1 MTSFSGDDMARL
13 LAVMPADL
21 GEDQGVDWAALRT
34 AWGRGFPSDYMA
46 FMSHY
51 GAGAIDDSFSI
62 LVPNTPD
69 RSVEGGM
76 AGETRNAAGLWDEGS
91 APLLAW
97 GLTVAA
103 DIVCWKT
110 EHEDPDRWPVVVW
123 RRQKSSPR
131 WAEYDRGM
139 SGFLCGLFSRD
150 FDECPL
156 SDTTLW
162 GNSTPRFVSVGQEQ
176 RLLDEGLNP
185 WTGEPDPYVNL
196 SFDD

>member
-1 MTSFSGDDMARL
+1 
-13 LAVMPADL
+13 MPADL
-21 GEDQGVDWAALRT
+21 GEDQEVDWAALRT
-34 AWGRGFPSDYMA
+34 AWGHGFPSDYMT

-62 LVPNTPD
+62 LVPNTPAG
-69 RSVEGGM
+69 VEEGGM
-76 AGETRNAAGLWDEGS
+76 AGETRNAVDLWDVGS
-91 APLLAW
+91 VPLLAW

-139 SGFLCGLFSRD
+139 TGFLCGLFYRE
-150 FDECPL
+150 FDDCPL
-156 SDTTLW
+156 SDATLW
-162 GNSTPRFVSVGQEQ
+162 GNLTPRFISGGHEQ

-185 WTGEPDPYVNL
+185 WTGEPDPYANL